1 MSVVSSFAAAS
12 GSLVLPV
19 VGRPVAGGFPSFGF
33 SCGGVPCLLFL
44 LLLLRLVLCVPF
56 LLLLF
61 GCCRSCGLVPVLP
74 LLALPSVPM
83 VGLVS
88 SGLLVLRLLRL
99 VRCAV
104 RCFLLVTLA
113 LWFASWRLVLT
124 RLMSGSAVSF
134 EAADSP
140 ASGLPFGSPVSVTV
154 GLLPVGGVCEFLVYS
169 LFDCW
174 NLLLCRNWFTL
185 ACDRFLES

>member
-1 MSVVSSFAAAS
+1 MSLFESS
-12 GSLVLPV
+12 LPWFPLSFCV
-19 VGRPVAGGFPSFGF
+19 PPLWVRGLLGFPWLRVARCWASRGGRFPVFWLSF
-33 SCGGVPCLLFL
+33 GGVPCLLFL
-44 LLLLRLVLCVPF
+44 LLLLCLVLCVPF

-88 SGLLVLRLLRL
+88 SVWLVLRRLRL

-104 RCFLLVTLA
+104 RCFSLVTLA
-113 LWFASWRLVLT
+113 LWFALWLLVLT
-124 RLMSGSAVSF
+124 RLTSGSAVSF

-154 GLLPVGGVCEFLVYS
+154 NRQHTVGGVI
-169 LFDCW
+169 
-174 NLLLCRNWFTL
+174 
-185 ACDRFLES
+185 